1 MAIPV
6 SIDALINQRVVESN
20 RIEFKRDFNPD
31 PIIRSIC
38 AFANDIDNMGGGYI
52 IVGVE
57 EENGAPKFPVA
68 GIAQERLDGIQKKL
82 REYCHAIKP
91 LYQPVVEPVL
101 YQNAYVL
108 VIWVSGGFGRP
119 YKAPQEVTSK
129 HSPMHY
135 YIRKFSS
142 SVIASEQEEKELFY
156 ASSDIPFD
164 DRPNLAAEL
173 SDLDVG
179 LMRAHLKEIG
189 SDLYPYSLTMD
200 AEQIAKDMQLLDG
213 PPERP
218 KPRNVAILMFS
229 EQPERYFR
237 YARIEVVDIP
247 DPTGTNMV
255 EKTFTGPIQRQL
267 RDALQYLKN
276 YTLKEAV
283 LKNPR
288 KAEATRISNYPYAAL
303 EEILSNAVYHRS
315 YQVNEPITVRITPAC
330 IEITSF
336 PGFDRSISDRQIEQY
351 DIRARIYR
359 NRRIG
364 DFLKELNL
372 IEGRNTGFPNARKAL
387 ADNGSG
393 DLTFEMNAD
402 RDYLSVTIPVHPY
415 FLPSSRKADKHTQY
429 LEEILRQ
436 LEATPKTLTE
446 LAKAMGYKGIS
457 KKLRDAVTELLLQK
471 RIKAIAEGK
480 NVKYG
485 C

>member
-6 SIDALINQRVVESN
+6 SIDALINRRVVESS

-31 PIIRSIC
+31 AIIRSIC

-52 IVGVE
+52 VVGVE

-68 GIAQERLDGIQKKL
+68 GIAQDRLDGIQKKL
-82 REYCHAIKP
+82 REYCHAIRP

-101 YQNAYVL
+101 YQDAYVL

-119 YKAPQEVTSK
+119 YKAPKEVTSK
-129 HSPMHY
+129 RSPLCY
-135 YIRKFSS
+135 FIRKFSS
-142 SVIASEQEEKELFY
+142 SVVASEQEEKELFY

-164 DRPNLAAEL
+164 DRPNLAAEIA
-173 SDLDVG
+173 DLDVG
-179 LMRAHLKEIG
+179 LMRAHLKETG
-189 SDLYPYSLTMD
+189 SDLYSYSLTMT

-213 PPERP
+213 PPERLR
-218 KPRNVAILMFS
+218 PRNVALLMFS
-229 EQPERYFR
+229 ERPERYFR
-237 YARIEVVDIP
+237 YARIEVADIP

-267 RDALQYLKN
+267 RDALAYLKN
-276 YTLKEAV
+276 YAIKEAV
-283 LKNPR
+283 LKSPHR
-288 KAEATRISNYPYAAL
+288 AEATRISNYPYAAL
-303 EEILSNAVYHRS
+303 EEILANAVYHRS
-315 YQVNEPITVRITPAC
+315 YQIHEPITVRITPTC

-351 DIRARIYR
+351 DLRARIYR

-364 DFLKELNL
+364 DFLKELHL

-393 DLTFEMNAD
+393 DLTFEMNPE
-402 RDYLSVTIPVHPY
+402 RDYLCVTIPVHPY
-415 FLPSSRKADKHTQY
+415 FLPGGRKADKHAKY
-429 LEEILRQ
+429 LEGILAQ
-436 LEATPKTLTE
+436 LEGSPKTLTE
-446 LAKAMGYKGIS
+446 LARAMGYRGIS
-457 KKLRDAVTELLLQK
+457 KKLRDAVSELLVQK
-471 RIKAIAEGK
+471 KIRAVAEE
-480 NVKYG
+480 NSVRYV